1 MKANNSIV
9 MQKKKPTFSMVI
21 NSQSKQTMIG
31 RTLNDPR
38 RAASFTASLISAVS
52 SSPQLASCNP
62 ESIISAALSGE
73 AMDLSL
79 RLGQYSIV
87 PYGDTANYQISY
99 KGLSQLAI
107 RSGLYKR
114 LKVQDIREG
123 EYLGED
129 PDTWEPIIRKIT
141 TGREKLPLA
150 GIRALYELS
159 NGFRNVVYWE
169 HEKILDHADRYS
181 AAFSKEKYMK
191 MLNGEMSPEEVAR
204 LQKGSP
210 WYGEPLSEQHLK
222 MCRKTVLLQLL
233 NDGVAPLSIDMRMA
247 IDNDT
252 AQERGGAVIFP
263 EDPAVVEANQNI
275 EQEVVAEE
283 DVIEGTATVE
293 TVAEE
298 KPEPPVQPKAA
309 PKPASKPV
317 QPKPVAQET
326 AQNATRRTRMP
337 QNQSEAASPKTVKGT
352 TQKSLKN
359 DSPQPGNL
367 PLEEFMTPPV
377 DTEGLPF
384 A

>member
-21 NSQSKQTMIG
+21 NSQSMQTMIG

-52 SSPQLASCNP
+52 ASPQLASCKP

-107 RSGLYKR
+107 RSGLYKM

-181 AAFSKEKYMK
+181 AAFSKEKYEK
-191 MLNGEMSPEEVAR
+191 MLNGELSPEEVAR

-275 EQEVVAEE
+275 EEE
-283 DVIEGTATVE
+283 VIESTATVE
-293 TVAEE
+293 PVVEA
-298 KPEPPVQPKAA
+298 KPEPPVQ
-309 PKPASKPV
+309 KPV
-317 QPKPVAQET
+317 QQKPAPQAEP
-326 AQNATRRTRMP
+326 QNAPRRTRMP
-337 QNQSEAASPKTVKGT
+337 QEQQKQSAPKAVKGT
-352 TQKSLKN
+352 AQKSVKD
-359 DSPQPGNL
+359 DSPQSGNL
-367 PLEEFMTPPV
+367 PLEEFMTPPT
-377 DTEGLPF
+377 DSGLPF
-384 A
+384 ADV